1 MRLLLKVLVT
11 LVLVFFLIFKI
22 NWQEIFTVIK
32 TLSWWIIPVAI
43 LMQLLIFYIGN
54 IRWYQILKIHSIKIA
69 PLKLYKYYLIG
80 TFFNNFLPTTVGG
93 DVYRAYFIYKNNS
106 GLVPSLMPIIFE
118 RFIGLICLVGIGTI
132 ALLFYNDKTNL
143 ILVLS
148 YSLIAIFSATLF
160 GLFIIFNL
168 TTYAFIKRII
178 KKFGSHKLLNKIF
191 IFIETFH
198 EYTINLKLIFKLV
211 VLTLIL
217 QLIAISIFAL
227 LGYGVGS
234 ELNIIK
240 YLQIVPV
247 VLTISSLPISIGGLG
262 IRELTAITLLVH
274 AGMLETHA
282 AAISI
287 VFLFVLII
295 SSSVG
300 LFFFLHLNENNVIKN
315 AKTLKNE
322 LDNKMEDYN

>member
-1 MRLLLKVLVT
+1 M
-11 LVLVFFLIFKI
+11 
-22 NWQEIFTVIK
+22 
-32 TLSWWIIPVAI
+32 
-43 LMQLLIFYIGN
+43 
-54 IRWYQILKIHSIKIA
+54 
-69 PLKLYKYYLIG
+69 
-80 TFFNNFLPTTVGG
+80 
-93 DVYRAYFIYKNNS
+93 
-106 GLVPSLMPIIFE
+106 
-118 RFIGLICLVGIGTI
+118 
-132 ALLFYNDKTNL
+132 
-143 ILVLS
+143 
-148 YSLIAIFSATLF
+148 
-160 GLFIIFNL
+160 
-168 TTYAFIKRII
+168 
-178 KKFGSHKLLNKIF
+178 
-191 IFIETFH
+191 
-198 EYTINLKLIFKLV
+198 IFKLV

-315 AKTLKNE
+315 AKKLKNE
-322 LDNKMEDYN
+322 LDNKMEDYD